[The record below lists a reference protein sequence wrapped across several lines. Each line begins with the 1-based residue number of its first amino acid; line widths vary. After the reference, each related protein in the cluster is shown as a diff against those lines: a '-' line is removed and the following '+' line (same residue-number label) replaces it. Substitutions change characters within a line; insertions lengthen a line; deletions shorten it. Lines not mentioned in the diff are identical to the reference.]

1 MTSIEAQKYV
11 KEAFKITWD
20 LGYSP
25 RTRREIAYL
34 ITSIPE
40 NLREETAK
48 SLIPIATN
56 SKSESDFLS
65 KLNDVKINLENLI
78 GTLL

>member
-25 RTRREIAYL
+25 RTRREIAHL
-34 ITSIPE
+34 IASIPE
-40 NLREETAK
+40 NLTLPYLLHLLQQCLPMKFSDRIHNFK
-48 SLIPIATN
+48 KMKRIAQ
-56 SKSESDFLS
+56 FR
-65 KLNDVKINLENLI
+65 
-78 GTLL
+78 

>member
-40 NLREETAK
+40 NLRYYF
-48 SLIPIATN
+48 
-56 SKSESDFLS
+56 DFKAFGRDMS
-65 KLNDVKINLENLI
+65 FEGHFVFTDSGNCIEI
-78 GTLL
+78 I